1 MSTNPILSAQEGAQ
15 PDERIDVPTINS
27 APVTPAASPGDE
39 SIIPAAA
46 SVLESQPDPSQA
58 MIDPMAGGDPN
69 APLQLNPVAPVL
81 NPETPLQPVLESTPG
96 FNEALDSQNKIFGVQ
111 QEIQNKLATTVLPTD
126 MQLPELFL
134 SDPEAASKELA
145 AISQRM
151 DDVIKRG
158 SQQPTALSVLNDAM
172 KADAAKPKDK
182 GFMQWLVGSG
192 NTYNDFR
199 PEKGQWGDY
208 GSGALGATMY
218 TLGLLGKAQA
228 TILGG
233 ATDSV
238 VTAGNLIDAVKAK
251 GFNPFSAEWRRDF
264 NKEFQRNVLYSQ
276 PDPVLAMQ
284 TAKKKNKNLYDWMDY
299 IGSRSYT
306 LAPLL
311 TPGRDLAF
319 SNWQQDRSGRNN
331 PLGFLYGKQSEREGK
346 TDWGKGL
353 GALAL
358 DIIVDPTNLL
368 RKPLKKAAQIAVKE
382 VAQEAAEQAIKREA
396 GRAVLIGLN
405 PVAARAR
412 DIPLPGGGVLRKAT
426 EGAAFVRPVEVVK
439 KYRAYQQRL
448 ALPPAKETG
457 SNVIDA
463 EFTVV
468 KGEIPNMPRTVRQ
481 VAEQA
486 ADNPSVLEDLAQR
499 FKEVDGR
506 EFPRGALN
514 VELDQYAA
522 EVAKAKT
529 DKGRQAARNRLMV
542 RVDRLEKKWEA
553 VNPRQVDF
561 VSKPDMSR
569 YDMSIYDDA
578 LLTGSNETPLKA
590 LPASGESSR
599 VRYEFDPQSS
609 PTLVVDRKGRFIPAT
624 PETIRQVYKDN
635 FEAVKLWKRA
645 ALPSESMRTQ
655 RMGVLQTEGRVVLND
670 AIDEGIREFRRTE
683 TQPVLPPAREGYTE
697 YTLLPRTYVHDPET
711 QKAISTFIDTSGTS
725 KRTQQRAYLES
736 DYESIGERRLAST
749 AIDLGDA
756 QVVLPTVKMS
766 LEDARKV
773 FDSSLDVQP
782 VRQGLESLLRGT
794 RETFDGVTIMNRGDL
809 EEFTQRMNGN
819 APELLPP
826 VLQNPTAV
834 PARLFAPQS
843 DVMRLIVK
851 NDVVDVHALEN
862 LSVRGIS
869 DLNKLVEYLPAP
881 DGKRLLDRSYDTFD
895 GLTSA
900 IQRRLTGYPPA
911 VIEHYLST
919 VSRLGQKVQGLE
931 GDVVE
936 VMVSRGT
943 GDSLPSASVLMSKPV
958 DDLPRLPYAEPNGI
972 PSLAAINDALD
983 KGLDPNRMLD
993 NLTEPSL
1000 SDPIVRRNI
1009 LENTP
1014 DEYRGIRPET
1024 QEMTIK
1030 RVELERK
1037 LDDIV
1042 NIRAEVE
1049 RTKDAVS
1056 EKLQDVLDE
1065 VETLPDIGLKP
1076 LPGTAMKDV
1085 PQLLPSTLS
1094 PTGVPL
1100 AELRQ
1105 PLPELK
1111 NALPRLSMDDMI
1123 DQDGYRLKPDQKLSD
1138 LAKDKFDELFDFIDE
1153 IDPTDSFKMNDLKN
1167 MSVADLDKKLKAL
1180 SDELKDFAP
1189 EMDKVKQF
1197 LEGQGRPIEP
1207 MYHGSR
1213 VQFLKLENVD
1223 PLEGAARGEFGT
1235 ALYITK
1241 NPRQAEAHAM
1251 ADLSPNLPVMKNRV
1265 FGNGAVH
1272 ELSITS
1278 RKGVINADDVAS
1290 VEIKT
1295 LAKEAL
1301 DSVVDSLDHTHLK
1314 ITTAMRLP
1322 LSSGSKLTVSDL
1334 YDKMHTVID
1343 KVMRQDPSYAG
1354 IDEALVLEWQ
1364 RAFNLRLRQSGV
1376 RGIEKGDTLAV
1387 IDSSL
1392 LSTRYVK
1399 PYGNE
1404 LESPLSVAAS
1414 RYNAVTMALANNPKS
1429 TLLKVQQ
1436 KEALATLLTRLDDRL
1451 QTQLDDLDERVIR
1464 QLSEMTNHDETLRSI
1479 VDGERAQRKA
1489 LIAERLAEADAKTL
1503 EPKPF
1508 NTNPCL

>member
-15 PDERIDVPTINS
+15 PDERVEVPTINS
-27 APVTPAASPGDE
+27 APPTPAISPGDE

-58 MIDPMAGGDPN
+58 MIDPMQVDPMEGGDPN
-69 APLQLNPVAPVL
+69 APLQIQPVAPVL
-81 NPETPLQPVLESTPG
+81 NPEIPLQPVLESTPG
-96 FNEALDSQNKIFGVQ
+96 FNEALDSQNKVMGVQ
-111 QEIQNKLATTVLPTD
+111 DNIQNTLSTTVLPTD
-126 MQLPELFL
+126 MQLPELFVG
-134 SDPEAASKELA
+134 DPEAARRDLA
-145 AISQRM
+145 NISQRFN
-151 DDVIKRG
+151 DVLNAPA
-158 SQQPTALSVLNDAM
+158 QPTNLSMLDAAM

-182 GFMQWLVGSG
+182 GFMQWLLGSG

-233 ATDSV
+233 ATDSI
-238 VTAGNLIDAVKAK
+238 VTAGNLIDAVKTK

-264 NKEFQRNVLYSQ
+264 DKEYQRNVFNSL
-276 PDPVLAMQ
+276 PDPVLAAQ
-284 TAKKKNKNLYDWMDY
+284 TAKKPNKNLYDWADY
-299 IGSRSYT
+299 LGSRSYT

-331 PLGFLYGKQSEREGK
+331 PLGFLYGKQSTNENK
-346 TDWGKGL
+346 FDITKPKQMNWGNAL

-368 RKPLKKAAQIAVKE
+368 RKPVKKAVQMAVKD
-382 VAQEAAEQAIKREA
+382 VAQEAAEQATRREA
-396 GRAVLIGLN
+396 GRAVMIGLN

-412 DIPLPGGGVLRKAT
+412 DLPLPNGGVMRQGSQ
-426 EGAAFVRPVEVVK
+426 GAAFVRPVEVVK

-486 ADNPSVLEDLAQR
+486 ADNPSVLEDLAKR
-499 FKEVDGR
+499 FQEVDGR

-529 DKGRQAARNRLMV
+529 DKGRQAARNRLMA
-542 RVDRLEKKWEA
+542 RVDKLESKWNEA
-553 VNPRQVDF
+553 NPRTVDF
-561 VSKPDMSR
+561 VSKSDMSR

-590 LPASGESSR
+590 LPASGETSR
-599 VRYEFDPQSS
+599 VQYEFDPQSS

-624 PETIRQVYKDN
+624 PDTIRQVYKDN

-670 AIDEGIREFRRTE
+670 VIDEGVREFRRTE

-711 QKAISTFIDTSGTS
+711 QKAISTFIDASGTS

-736 DYESIGERRLAST
+736 DYESIGERRLAAT
-749 AIDLGDA
+749 AVDLGDA

-773 FDSSLDVQP
+773 FDGTTDVQP

-794 RETFDGVTIMNRGDL
+794 RETFDGVTMLNRGEL

-834 PARLFAPQS
+834 PIRLFAPQS
-843 DVMRLIVK
+843 DVMRLIVSNK
-851 NDVVDVHALEN
+851 PDVVDVFALDN
-862 LSVRGIS
+862 LSVRNIN

-881 DGKRLLDRSYDTFD
+881 DGKRLLDRSYTTFD

-900 IQRRLTGYPPA
+900 IQRRLTGYSPE
-911 VIEHYLST
+911 VIEHYLAT

-931 GDVVE
+931 GDLVE
-936 VMVSRGT
+936 VLVNRGT
-943 GDSLPSASVLMSKPV
+943 GDSLPGASVLMSKPV

-972 PSLAAINDALD
+972 PSLAAINEALD
-983 KGLDPNRMLD
+983 NGLDPNRLLD

-1014 DEYRGIRPET
+1014 EEYRGIRPET

-1030 RVELERK
+1030 RVELERE
-1037 LDDIV
+1037 LDDIINV
-1042 NIRAEVE
+1042 RAEVE
-1049 RTKDAVS
+1049 RTKDAIN

-1065 VETLPDIGLKP
+1065 VDTLPDIGLKP

-1111 NALPRLSMDDMI
+1111 NALPRLSMDDLV
-1123 DQDGYRLKPDQKLSD
+1123 DEDGFRLPPETKLSD
-1138 LAKDKFDELFDFIDE
+1138 LAQDKFDELFDYIDE
-1153 IDPTDSFKMNDLKN
+1153 IDPTGSFKMSDLKGMSIEELDN
-1167 MSVADLDKKLKAL
+1167 MLKGL
-1180 SDELKDFAP
+1180 SIDETPF
-1189 EMDKVKQF
+1189 
-1197 LEGQGRPIEP
+1197 
-1207 MYHGSR
+1207 YHGSR

-1235 ALYITK
+1235 ALYITS

-1251 ADLSPNLPVMKNRV
+1251 ADLSPNLPVINNRV
-1265 FGNGAVH
+1265 FGDGAVH
-1272 ELSITS
+1272 ELSITD
-1278 RKGVINADDVAS
+1278 RQGVINADDVAS

-1301 DSVVDSLDHTHLK
+1301 ASVVDTLDPTHRK
-1314 ITTAMRLP
+1314 IIAALRSP
-1322 LSSGSKLTVSDL
+1322 FSANSKLTVGGL

-1343 KVMRQDPSYAG
+1343 KVMKQDPSYSG
-1354 IDEALVLEWQ
+1354 IDEALILEWQ
-1364 RAFNLRLRQSGV
+1364 RAFNLRLRQAGV
-1376 RGIEKGDTLAV
+1376 TGIEKGDTLAV
-1387 IDSSL
+1387 IDSSI
-1392 LSTRYVK
+1392 LSTRHVK

-1429 TLLKVQQ
+1429 TLLQVQQ
-1436 KEALATLLTRLDDRL
+1436 KESLATLLTRLDDRL
-1451 QTQLDDLDERVIR
+1451 ERQLDDLDEQVIR
-1464 QLSEMTNHDETLRSI
+1464 QLSKMTNHDETLRNI

-1489 LIAERLAEADAKTL
+1489 LIDERLAEADAKTL